1 MIYSSRY
8 ILDMR
13 GRLLAISPEQ
23 WLLLAMGMIAG
34 CAVWV
39 LFNRRIVQRILNR
52 LKERTLKANT
62 LAAVEGLI
70 GGTVFLVNAGL
81 VYLATLIT
89 NFFLFSFAVV
99 GLLVGAW
106 ITIPASFE

>member
-1 MIYSSRY
+1 MLYSSRH
-8 ILDMR
+8 ILDLR
-13 GRLLAISPEQ
+13 SRLLAISPEQ
-23 WLLLAMGMIAG
+23 WLLLAVGMVTG
-34 CAVWV
+34 FAVWI
-39 LFNRRIVQRILNR
+39 LFNRRIVHRILNR
-52 LKERTLKANT
+52 LKATTLKANAIT
-62 LAAVEGLI
+62 AVEGLI

-81 VYLATLIT
+81 VYVATLIA

>member
-1 MIYSSRY
+1 MIFSSRH
-8 ILDMR
+8 ILEMR

-23 WLLLAMGMIAG
+23 WLLLAMGMISG
-34 CAVWV
+34 CAVCV
-39 LFNRRIVQRILNR
+39 LFNRRIVQHILDR
-52 LKERTLKANT
+52 LKARTFTVNT
-62 LAAVEGLI
+62 IAAVEGFI
-70 GGTVFLVNAGL
+70 GATVFLVNAGL

-99 GLLVGAW
+99 GLFVGAW